1 MRAFF
6 IVVPAQG
13 LLFQGYPL
21 NRSGSMHKSLIPLA
35 LAGLVGVAEAAVVV
49 KPVPY
54 EIDGE
59 AFEGMLIYDDSVS
72 GPRPGLLM
80 MPDWLGVTENSAKQ
94 AELIAGDK
102 FVVFMAD
109 MYGKAVRPANAEE
122 AGAAAGAVRGDR
134 ALMRKRA
141 QAAVEVLK
149 AQAEQVALNS
159 GKLGA
164 IGFCFG
170 GGAVLELARSGADLQ
185 GFVSFH
191 GNLDTPNPAD
201 AQNIKAPLLVLHG
214 ADDPSVP
221 PEQVEGFI
229 AEMKAA
235 NTDWQLVS
243 YGGAV
248 HSFTNPQANTP
259 GRNQYHPQVAAR
271 SYRAMNDLFDEVFAA
286 P

>member
-6 IVVPAQG
+6 IVVRTQA
-13 LLFQGYPL
+13 LLFEGYPL
-21 NRSGSMHKSLIPLA
+21 NRSSSMHKSLIPLA

-80 MPDWLGVTENSAKQ
+80 VPDWLGVTENSVKQ
-94 AELIAGDK
+94 AELVAGDK
-102 FVVFMAD
+102 YVVFMAD
-109 MYGKAVRPANAEE
+109 MYGKAVRPSNAQE

-149 AQAEQVALNS
+149 AQAPQVALDA

-170 GGAVLELARSGADLQ
+170 GGAVLELARSGAPLQ

-201 AQNIKAPLLVLHG
+201 AQSIKAPVLVLHG

-248 HSFTNPQANTP
+248 HSFTNPQANVP

-286 P
+286 Q